1 MPLAPPLSIYEFGRR
16 LVLTGDLDPVYV
28 AVYHSGLR
36 KDVLKRWLIAY
47 WCFYHAGTASWVVS
61 GQGESDFWRRVKDAA
76 ATKDHPRCP
85 ERRHFRGGQAVRS
98 AAYLAGR
105 GVDDLLDPILRV
117 TGTQSA
123 AAVMQEVQTWVGFG
137 GWIAFKAADMVERLG
152 LAGVRFGL
160 AAAMYEAPV
169 QGARLLW
176 ERERPGEP
184 PPDDGLE
191 VAGWAVERLLSSR
204 KLSGLMAPPLGDRPL
219 GYQECETVLC
229 KWKSHVSG
237 RYHVGE
243 DVAALRKAITL
254 DQYSKLSC
262 SRALLS
268 GGEKGGLW

>member
-1 MPLAPPLSIYEFGRR
+1 MKGE
-16 LVLTGDLDPVYV
+16 VL
-28 AVYHSGLR
+28 H
-36 KDVLKRWLIAY
+36 RWLVAY
-47 WCFYHAGTASWVVS
+47 WCFYHAGTASWMVD
-61 GQGESDFWRRVKDAA
+61 GPDESDFWDRMGRAA
-76 ATKDHPRCP
+76 ATKEHPRCP

-98 AAYLAGR
+98 VAYLAGR
-105 GVDDLLDPILRV
+105 GVGNLLQPILEEG
-117 TGTQSA
+117 GTLSA
-123 AAVMQEVQTWVGFG
+123 SWVMAEVQTWLGFG
-137 GWIAFKAADMVERLG
+137 GWIAFKVSDMLERLG
-152 LAGVRFGL
+152 LAKIRFGL
-160 AAAMYEAPV
+160 STVMYDAPTE
-169 QGARLLW
+169 GARLLW
-176 ERERPGEP
+176 AKERADAEP
-184 PPDDGLE
+184 PHD
-191 VAGWAVERLLSSR
+191 VAHWAVERLLSSR